1 MPTWE
6 PKQKPPTRSAGA
18 GPGPQVPFGP
28 GELWSELQDAR
39 LRMERQKA
47 AMASE
52 RAETDAV
59 IEDLREQLNVRVL
72 ELQEL
77 SAREEQ
83 NSRDNLELQEAVS
96 DLRQQLAES
105 AEEMRDLRSCFDSS
119 LPMAPVEDG
128 GRGRE
133 ERVRALE
140 ALLDLQRRS
149 ELHGHSMEG
158 VVRTRTVFARWR
170 LRTVAASAA
179 ITERARLRA
188 DGLERLGRAIAC
200 SQSSGAS
207 SATALL
213 RAFRAWTQTQ
223 TQTHQTSAH
232 ARAAKEAQGLK
243 GRVLQTWRQLVRTV
257 SSLRQLRWMEP
268 SAVCAPEFAATWQA
282 SASRVY
288 RAVLLPSPQLENVAD
303 NAPRYV
309 AKKRATS
316 MEQNKWIRCCIITAV
331 AILSHPAVAG
341 FGKLQVRTSGLGI
354 GVHGGSSVCSG
365 EGHGRGA

>member
-223 TQTHQTSAH
+223 TQTQTHQTSAH

-282 SASRVY
+282 SASPCVPGGL
-288 RAVLLPSPQLENVAD
+288 AAF
-303 NAPRYV
+303 
-309 AKKRATS
+309 AT
-316 MEQNKWIRCCIITAV
+316 T
-331 AILSHPAVAG
+331 
-341 FGKLQVRTSGLGI
+341 
-354 GVHGGSSVCSG
+354 
-365 EGHGRGA
+365 